1 VDPAMRSH
9 PLLDAIPLS
18 TPLACEI
25 VSYPNPYSGHCHDRL
40 EELRRAGVECL
51 VSGGRTL
58 LATRHG
64 RVRVLGKGHSSVVIA
79 ALLGGRLVAAKLRR
93 TDSKRGSLEGE
104 YRLLREAWR
113 VGAAPKPFH
122 AARDIILMEIVPGP
136 LLGEIARHGLPGEAV
151 RRALLA
157 ARALDAAGILHRE
170 LSRAGKHV
178 AYTSWS
184 PLGQAVILDYESA
197 SQGKCGSVN
206 RLASWLGNRG
216 LIRWDDN
223 IRIILREYKRE
234 GCTLSAFN
242 EFMGSA
248 VPL

>member
-1 VDPAMRSH
+1 MRSH
-9 PLLDAIPLS
+9 PLLDAIPLN

-25 VSYPNPYSGHCHDRL
+25 VSYPDPHSGGCHDRL
-40 EELRRAGVECL
+40 EELRRAGVEYL

-79 ALLGGRLVAAKLRR
+79 ALLGRRLVAAKLRR
-93 TDSKRGSLEGE
+93 TDSKRESLEGE
-104 YRLLREAWR
+104 GRLLREAWR
-113 VGAAPKPFH
+113 AGAAPKPFY
-122 AARDIILMEIVPGP
+122 AARNIILMEIVPGP
-136 LLGEIARHGLPGEAV
+136 LLGEIAHHGLPGEAV

-157 ARALDAAGILHRE
+157 ARALDATGILHRE
-170 LSRAGKHV
+170 LSRAAKHV

-216 LIRWDDN
+216 LIKWDDN
-223 IRIILREYKRE
+223 IKIILREYKRA
-234 GCTLSAFN
+234 GCTLSTFQ
-242 EFMGSA
+242 EFIVSA
-248 VPL
+248 IPL